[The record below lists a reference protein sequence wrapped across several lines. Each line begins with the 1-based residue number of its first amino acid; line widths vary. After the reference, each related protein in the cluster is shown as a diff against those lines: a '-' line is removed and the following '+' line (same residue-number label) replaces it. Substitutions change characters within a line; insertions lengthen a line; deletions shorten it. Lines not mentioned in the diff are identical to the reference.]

1 LVLNKK
7 KKKKKKKNRYKKK
20 KKKNIKML
28 ISKDFEES
36 ILTPITFSL
45 KMLKKNIKNV
55 LFYVLRVVRSMVVI
69 ISVTLDF
76 SMKQ

>member
-1 LVLNKK
+1 
-7 KKKKKKKNRYKKK
+7 
-20 KKKNIKML
+20 ML

>member
-1 LVLNKK
+1 MQ
-7 KKKKKKKNRYKKK
+7 K